1 MGVLANRCNA
11 NYVFSFQAPWLTHLK
26 NVDASND
33 EGCIGVYLLCS
44 NKINGKGDIKSC
56 RYMISMKI
64 ISPVIQF
71 KSKE

>member
-1 MGVLANRCNA
+1 MGVLTNRCNT

-64 ISPVIQF
+64 ISTVIQF
-71 KSKE
+71 K